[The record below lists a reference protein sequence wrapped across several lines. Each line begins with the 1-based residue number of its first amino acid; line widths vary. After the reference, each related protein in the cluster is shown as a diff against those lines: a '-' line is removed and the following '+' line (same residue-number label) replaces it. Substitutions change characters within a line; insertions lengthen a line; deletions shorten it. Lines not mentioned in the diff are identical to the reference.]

1 MNKIT
6 IITILLALA
15 AVAAQAQEPFFSTDF
30 FGFEP
35 YNLPLSIESDEIK
48 EQIGYLL
55 DEQQMVFH
63 VKSTVNLSD
72 GLPQL
77 YDYQIKWQSS
87 SVH

>member
-1 MNKIT
+1 MPGSDPRD
-6 IITILLALA
+6 ILFDLMPL
-15 AVAAQAQEPFFSTDF
+15 FSTGF

-35 YNLPLSIESDEIK
+35 YNLLLSIESDEIK

-63 VKSTVNLSD
+63 VKSTINLSD

-77 YDYQIKWQSS
+77 YDYQIEWLSS
-87 SVH
+87 PVH

>member
-1 MNKIT
+1 MKIV
-6 IITILLALA
+6 ITILIFIS
-15 AVAAQAQEPFFSTDF
+15 AVIPINAQRITREYNN

-63 VKSTVNLSD
+63 VKSTVNLSN

>member
-1 MNKIT
+1 
-6 IITILLALA
+6 
-15 AVAAQAQEPFFSTDF
+15 
-30 FGFEP
+30 
-35 YNLPLSIESDEIK
+35 LPLSIESDEIK

-87 SVH
+87 PVH